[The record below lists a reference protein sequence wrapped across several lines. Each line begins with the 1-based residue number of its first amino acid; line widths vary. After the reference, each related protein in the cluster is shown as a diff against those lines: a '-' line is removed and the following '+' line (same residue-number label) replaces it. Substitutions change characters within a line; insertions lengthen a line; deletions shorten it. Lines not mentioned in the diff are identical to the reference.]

1 MDRASVGV
9 ILLIVGLIFIYAS
22 YSEPNGPGLTGF
34 HTQEERD
41 YWAPKCIDWTDDSHP
56 YWYSDGSNMCYEYAK
71 EWNYTTAA
79 IGALMIIGGIACFFV
94 SKNSSLSSTQGTN
107 SYVQPLAP
115 TFPQNIQNKPKTP
128 RRKKNSVKNKMSL
141 IKELRE
147 LQDAGGLSDTEF
159 KQMKKEILG
168 K

>member
-1 MDRASVGV
+1 MDKTSLGV
-9 ILLIVGLIFIYAS
+9 ILLIVGLIFIFTS
-22 YSEPNGPGLTGF
+22 YSELDGPTSGRYLTD
-34 HTQEERD
+34 EERN
-41 YWAPKCIDWTDDSHP
+41 YWAPKCIDWLSDEHP
-56 YWYSDGSNMCYEYAK
+56 YWMSDGSNMCFEYEK
-71 EWNYTTAA
+71 GWNYTTGA

-94 SKNSSLSSTQGTN
+94 SKNTSTSSTQGTN

-115 TFPQNIQNKPKTP
+115 TLPQKIQNKPKTP

-147 LQDAGGLSDTEF
+147 LQDAGGLSDAEF
-159 KQMKKEILG
+159 KQLKKEILG